1 MTDVESDPA
10 GVVADADVLVAD
22 LLCDGHAR
30 ESLLAVRSHSW
41 MTLFASEH
49 LLADAEAVIASLTDE
64 QLASDW
70 RAQIESD
77 CERIEHPPED
87 HPALATAY
95 RSGAAHLLSF
105 DDQLTSARAN
115 LSVKPHLTLSVRPP
129 DAFARLFDAASLYE
143 SLFDEPYPGPD
154 IDVL

>member
-1 MTDVESDPA
+1 MTDGESDPA

-22 LLCDGHAR
+22 VLCDGYAR
-30 ESLLAVRSHSW
+30 ESLQAVRSHSW
-41 MTLFASEH
+41 MTLFASEQ
-49 LLADAEAVIASLTDE
+49 LLADAEAVLASLTDE

-77 CERIEHPPED
+77 SERIEHPPED

-115 LSVKPHLTLSVRPP
+115 LSVKPHLTVSVRPP

-154 IDVL
+154 TDVR